1 MGYEVLKIG
10 SAQNERVFSAL
21 NRLGFDMKK
30 AQNLCDKGR
39 ILAAAGQTLA
49 KNQLFSGEL
58 FMIDY
63 VCYPRGLAAL
73 FETADFAVFDKPSGI
88 CSHPNGRN
96 SPYNMYDE
104 IWHLYGRQ
112 ACVAHRLDAET
123 SGLLLV
129 AKNVSSTKEL
139 KMLFEERKVLKSYI
153 ALVRGD
159 LRTAGLRGF
168 CAAEFGE
175 FASKL
180 EFLRDFSGFVIDEP
194 MSLGGLAGHTKQKM
208 EICANGKRAVT
219 LVKILGY
226 CENSTLE
233 FQVNSSL
240 NSSLEFQSDSGA
252 TLVECYPLTGRQHQI
267 RLHMFHVK
275 HSILGDPL
283 YNLAKAD
290 VEKILDNKMSQTE
303 RIEKTGASRLMLHA
317 HRLAFYYKGEYFDLC
332 SDFKF

>member
-39 ILAAAGQTLA
+39 ILAATGQTLA
-49 KNQLFSGEL
+49 KNELFSGEL

-63 VCYPRGLAAL
+63 VCYPRGLAPL

-104 IWHLYGRQ
+104 IWHLYGRS

-129 AKNVSSTKEL
+129 AKNKNSAKEL
-139 KMLFEERKVLKSYI
+139 KALFEERKVMKSYI
-153 ALVRGD
+153 ALVRGRLEASE
-159 LRTAGLRGF
+159 LR
-168 CAAEFGE
+168 EFRASDFSE
-175 FASKL
+175 FSSKL
-180 EFLRDFSGFVIDEP
+180 EFLKDFSGFVIDES

-208 EICANGKRAVT
+208 VIDPKGKRAVT
-219 LVKILGY
+219 LVRIL
-226 CENSTLE
+226 EFAKNSTL
-233 FQVNSSL
+233 L
-240 NSSLEFQSDSGA
+240 
-252 TLVECYPLTGRQHQI
+252 ECYPLTGRQHQI
-267 RLHMFHVK
+267 RVHLDSAQ

-283 YNLAKAD
+283 YNLAKSD
-290 VEKILDNKMSQTE
+290 IEKILDNKMSESE
-303 RIEKTGASRLMLHA
+303 RIQKTGAKRLMLHA
-317 HRLAFYYKGEYFDLC
+317 KGLIFDFKGEHYDIC
-332 SDFKF
+332 SAKEF

>member
-39 ILAAAGQTLA
+39 ILDATGQVLA

-63 VCYPRGLAAL
+63 VCYPRGLAPL

-104 IWHLYGRQ
+104 IWHLYGRE

-129 AKNVSSTKEL
+129 AKNASSAKEL
-139 KMLFEERKVLKSYI
+139 KALFEERKVMKSYI

-159 LRTAGLRGF
+159 LRSADLRCF
-168 CAAEFGE
+168 CADDFSEF
-175 FASKL
+175 SDKL
-180 EFLRDFSGFVIDEP
+180 EFLRDFKGFVIDKS

-208 EICANGKRAVT
+208 QIDPKGKRAVT
-219 LVKILGY
+219 LVRI
-226 CENSTLE
+226 LE
-233 FQVNSSL
+233 FLGES
-240 NSSLEFQSDSGA
+240 

-267 RLHMFHVK
+267 RLHLDSCGHA
-275 HSILGDPL
+275 ILGDPL
-283 YNLAKAD
+283 YNLEKSD
-290 VEKILDNKMSQTE
+290 IEKILDNKMSESE
-303 RIEKTGASRLMLHA
+303 RVEKTGASRLMLHA
-317 HRLAFYYKGEYFDLC
+317 KRLIF
-332 SDFKF
+332 DFKGQHYDICSAREF